1 MRIERR
7 VSINLGQVIA
17 IMLLM
22 VVVFGCSRYPKA
34 TSRES
39 MDFIKQVYTA
49 CNTKKLER
57 LAACKERLAELESE
71 QKISTPEI
79 QAFKQILELASQGDW
94 ETAQSMALKLAQD
107 QVR

>member
-1 MRIERR
+1 MRIDKR
-7 VSINLGQVIA
+7 VLIKLGQLIA
-17 IMLLM
+17 IMLLAM
-22 VVVFGCSRYPKA
+22 AVFGCSKYPKA

-49 CNTKKLER
+49 CNTKKVER

-79 QAFKQILELASQGDW
+79 QSFEHILELASQGDW